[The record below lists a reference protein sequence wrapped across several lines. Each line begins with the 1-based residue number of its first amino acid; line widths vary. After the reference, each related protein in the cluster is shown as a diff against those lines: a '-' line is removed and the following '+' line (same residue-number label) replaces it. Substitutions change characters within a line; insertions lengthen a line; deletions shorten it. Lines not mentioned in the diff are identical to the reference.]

1 MSKRAYSLDEKLA
14 ILSDAAKYDV
24 ACTSSGVDR
33 KGKHGHLGSSVSAGI
48 CHSFGADGRCIT
60 LLKILMTNECVFDC
74 KYCHNRAS
82 NDIPRATFTPEEIC
96 TLTMEFY
103 RRNYIEGLFLSSGV
117 RKNPTA
123 TMEQMFQALYLLRVK
138 YGFRGYIHV
147 KGVPGADPQVI
158 REIGYLADRM
168 SVNLELPTGD
178 GLRLLAPHKTRKT
191 ILTPMRQIQ
200 QGIVQERLRVGVGE
214 KMERAYRVK
223 ELPGSI
229 FNEDN
234 LRLQQSADD
243 DVLRLDGSGIGRQA
257 AKAAGTAASQKTT
270 NALSNI
276 SAGGLVPWAENR
288 GLSYV
293 PAGQSTQMIIGTTGE
308 TDYQIMR
315 VTESLYRQFDL
326 KRVFFSGYIP
336 VNEDSALPGLD
347 TPVPFLR
354 EHRLYQADWLLRYYG
369 FQADELLSED
379 RPDFNVLVDP
389 KCDWALRHLE
399 YFPVEVNRADYALLL
414 RVPGVGVKSAR
425 RIVEARRNGRLDFP
439 DLKRIGVVLKRAAYF
454 LTCNGRQMYPIAIE
468 EDVLT
473 RCLTAD
479 EGKKR
484 WEVEHP
490 QTYRQLSLFD
500 DMHLA
505 MMPTVED
512 CSKAAF
518 GQF

>member
-1 MSKRAYSLDEKLA
+1 MSEKHYTLDEKLA

-24 ACTSSGVDR
+24 ACTSSGVER

-48 CHSFGADGRCIT
+48 CHSFAADGRCIA
-60 LLKILMTNECVFDC
+60 LLKILMTNECAFDC
-74 KYCHNRAS
+74 KYCHNRVS
-82 NDIPRATFTPEEIC
+82 NDIPRATFTPEEVC

-123 TMEQMFQALYLLRVK
+123 TMEQMFQALYMLRVK

-147 KGVPGADPQVI
+147 KGVPGAAPEVI

-191 ILTPMRQIQ
+191 ILAPIRQIQ
-200 QGIVQERLRVGVGE
+200 QGIAQERLRVGIE
-214 KMERAYRVK
+214 ERMERAYQVK
-223 ELPGSI
+223 EMSGSI
-229 FNEDN
+229 FHESN
-234 LRLQQSADD
+234 LKLQKQADEEILKINDAVSKVRGKENTAAPLTVSSADG
-243 DVLRLDGSGIGRQA
+243 V
-257 AKAAGTAASQKTT
+257 
-270 NALSNI
+270 
-276 SAGGLVPWAENR
+276 VPWAEKR

-293 PAGQSTQMIIGTTGE
+293 PAGQSTQMIIGATGE
-308 TDYQIMR
+308 TDYQIMK

-336 VNEDSALPGLD
+336 INEDSALPALD

-354 EHRLYQADWLLRYYG
+354 EHRLYQADWLLRFYG

-399 YFPVEVNRADYALLL
+399 FFPVEVNRADYALLL

-425 RIVEARRNGRLDFP
+425 RIIEARRNGKLDFP

-468 EDVLT
+468 EGVMT
-473 RCLTAD
+473 RCMTAD
-479 EGKKR
+479 ESKKR
-484 WEVEHP
+484 WELEHP
-490 QTYRQLSLFD
+490 GDYRQLSLFD
-500 DMHLA
+500 DMNMT

-512 CSKAAF
+512 CSKSVF
-518 GQF
+518 GQL